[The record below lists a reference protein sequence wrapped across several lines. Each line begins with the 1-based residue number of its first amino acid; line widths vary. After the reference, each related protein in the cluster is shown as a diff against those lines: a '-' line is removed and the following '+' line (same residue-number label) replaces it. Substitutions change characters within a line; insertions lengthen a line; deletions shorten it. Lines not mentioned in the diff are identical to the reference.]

1 MCIRVAFFLM
11 IRRPPGSTRTDTL
24 FPDTTLFRSVEHMQR
39 SHGALAEH
47 EFDLSNFARILH
59 DSAFEVAAG
68 GHDDALGR
76 GQRPEARQRLYIA
89 VPPGLIAARGKN
101 SGRHGLI
108 PSARSE

>member
-1 MCIRVAFFLM
+1 
-11 IRRPPGSTRTDTL
+11 
-24 FPDTTLFRSVEHMQR
+24 MQR

-108 PSARSE
+108 PSASPRLRVNQIKDSRGDAERSEEHTSELPSLMRTLYAA

>member
-1 MCIRVAFFLM
+1 MRISDWSSDVCSSDLVEVGALM
-11 IRRPPGSTRTDTL
+11 QRHREFDTAISAA
-24 FPDTTLFRSVEHMQR
+24 DVEHMQR

-89 VPPGLIAARGKN
+89 VPPGQI
-101 SGRHGLI
+101 GR
-108 PSARSE
+108 AQV

>member
-1 MCIRVAFFLM
+1 MQRHREF
-11 IRRPPGSTRTDTL
+11 DTAISAA
-24 FPDTTLFRSVEHMQR
+24 DVEHMQR

-76 GQRPEARQRLYIA
+76 GNGQRRDSASISLYRQASSRRVGRIADVTAWYPSRPRLPA
-89 VPPGLIAARGKN
+89 GTQKM
-101 SGRHGLI
+101 HHQ
-108 PSARSE
+108 ET